1 MIARILSGS
10 IAALYVILAYAGDG
24 GATALKMFIFCLL
37 PLFCIWWSEPMG
49 AWTGSRIDAPSF
61 TGESPGCIVQLLGW
75 VLLLVPIVAGV
86 IIKLRA

>member
-1 MIARILSGS
+1 
-10 IAALYVILAYAGDG
+10 
-24 GATALKMFIFCLL
+24 
-37 PLFCIWWSEPMG
+37 MG

-61 TGESPGCIVQLLGW
+61 TEESPGCIVQLLGW